1 MVEDLRSDRFEWSG
15 HYLID
20 PWATEDLPARLDPRS
35 GLVDLDLYP
44 RLRSYFDGNQAALGG
59 RKRHMTD
66 WYATID
72 RVEHSVTARP
82 KLLFPDI
89 KLTSRPVYEP
99 GGFYPHHN
107 LYYIVSEDWPLEVL
121 GGLLLSKFADLFI
134 RTYAVKMRG
143 STPRFQAQYLRR
155 ICVPTS
161 ASIGPEERKALSEA
175 FEDRD
180 VERATGVALRLY
192 GVSAAMLDAVS

>member
-1 MVEDLRSDRFEWSG
+1 
-15 HYLID
+15 
-20 PWATEDLPARLDPRS
+20 
-35 GLVDLDLYP
+35 
-44 RLRSYFDGNQAALGG
+44 
-59 RKRHMTD
+59 
-66 WYATID
+66 
-72 RVEHSVTARP
+72 
-82 KLLFPDI
+82 
-89 KLTSRPVYEP
+89 
-99 GGFYPHHN
+99 
-107 LYYIVSEDWPLEVL
+107 VL